1 MSLINKGL
9 CTLAHQH
16 CVNIINAIILSLIV
30 LQFISGMYIF
40 LFIKLFLLNLLLIA
54 LSYNTIT
61 PYLRKHPIMCI
72 SIHVTDCGALYLLTS
87 EPALKF
93 MDQLSQT
100 AIDTDHKRHY
110 FGNARNFISSNLV
123 LYLLLLMSK
132 NMLIFMLRQP
142 LRDQMLCPMVVGTIM
157 AFLVLT

>member
-1 MSLINKGL
+1 M
-9 CTLAHQH
+9 
-16 CVNIINAIILSLIV
+16 
-30 LQFISGMYIF
+30 QFISGMYIF

-54 LSYNTIT
+54 LTPISHNTIT

-93 MDQLSQT
+93 MDQFSSM

-110 FGNARNFISSNLV
+110 FGNARNFIFSNLV

-132 NMLIFMLRQP
+132 NMLIFMLRRP